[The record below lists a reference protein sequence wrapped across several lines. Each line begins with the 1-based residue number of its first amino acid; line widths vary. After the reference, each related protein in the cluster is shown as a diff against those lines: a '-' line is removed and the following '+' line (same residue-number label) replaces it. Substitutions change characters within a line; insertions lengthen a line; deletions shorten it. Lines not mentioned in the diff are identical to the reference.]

1 MRYKLVI
8 TTACVSV
15 LAGAFVFALFFVASS
30 LALDRGVQAA
40 TSHVAAAFSSGEL
53 VLDPYQ
59 EGSTTIGSHQWN
71 DCLITAMA
79 IDQRGDRARL
89 ALSPIIAG
97 FPGLADDA
105 EPCRVLKTL
114 VSGSQ
119 PDAELYYY
127 DRYVH
132 GATVLLRY
140 LLPHFRIGQIR
151 ALYRAAITGVLVSG
165 FALTLI
171 GIARDRRVAE
181 FVVLSVVILA
191 LMRFFGLES
200 FSQSLGHGPAD
211 LVAAL
216 YVLVVAVLV
225 FAPARPL
232 VVILAAALFGA
243 FTLAFELFTGG
254 IPLGLAMVIG
264 LASLGARRGDQPG
277 EYALAA
283 CAAGAY
289 AGAAVVTYA
298 IKVAATA
305 YVAGTGVIADIA
317 AQLIHYSPAS
327 EEGPGFIAAAVSI
340 CRSIGVLA
348 GGMTMLA
355 AAAVLGGISAGIYGL
370 NRILRRNTDPALR
383 QRAVLLAMSVLPIPL
398 WFLAFPN
405 QVAIHA
411 WFIDRIVVWL
421 VAAGFSVFS
430 LAIAAGHRA
439 RPPSEDSRH

>member
-1 MRYKLVI
+1 
-8 TTACVSV
+8 
-15 LAGAFVFALFFVASS
+15 
-30 LALDRGVQAA
+30 
-40 TSHVAAAFSSGEL
+40 
-53 VLDPYQ
+53 
-59 EGSTTIGSHQWN
+59 
-71 DCLITAMA
+71 MA
-79 IDQRGDRARL
+79 IGPVIPATRMHCGGRLNCHSFPGGEGEVQTCHHDGVRLSAGRRVCICVVLRRKQRGARARL

-105 EPCRVLKTL
+105 DPCRVLKTL

-140 LLPHFRIGQIR
+140 LLPHFGIGQIR

-264 LASLGARRGDQPG
+264 LASLGARRGDQP
-277 EYALAA
+277 
-283 CAAGAY
+283 
-289 AGAAVVTYA
+289 
-298 IKVAATA
+298 
-305 YVAGTGVIADIA
+305 
-317 AQLIHYSPAS
+317 
-327 EEGPGFIAAAVSI
+327 
-340 CRSIGVLA
+340 
-348 GGMTMLA
+348 
-355 AAAVLGGISAGIYGL
+355 
-370 NRILRRNTDPALR
+370 
-383 QRAVLLAMSVLPIPL
+383 
-398 WFLAFPN
+398 
-405 QVAIHA
+405 
-411 WFIDRIVVWL
+411 
-421 VAAGFSVFS
+421 
-430 LAIAAGHRA
+430 
-439 RPPSEDSRH
+439 